1 MTDKTEEMWE
11 LLAQLGEA
19 MEESNSK
26 LDDMVEWCDPDM
38 KLAVTRW
45 AMKHIVE
52 HAQEGGSFRYLIY
65 ERMGFDESAYVPLC
79 DSGMTISNEFDLNLK
94 TELAKAL
101 KINNISKAK
110 EVLNLCD
117 EPGCFDEATS
127 GWPAKNGR
135 YRRTCGTHYRE
146 ITKLCD
152 SEDGDKMCNDCNCW
166 KHTRS
171 MCG

>member
-1 MTDKTEEMWE
+1 MTEDNE
-11 LLAQLGEA
+11 LQEA
-19 MEESNSK
+19 MKELGKYMEEANTA
-26 LDDMVEWCDPDM
+26 LDNMVKSCDPLT
-38 KLAVTRW
+38 KLAVARW
-45 AMKHIVE
+45 VMKHIVE
-52 HAQEGGSFRYLIY
+52 HAQDGGSFRYLIY
-65 ERMGFDESAYVPLC
+65 DRLGFGPEAYAALC
-79 DSGMTISNEFDLNLK
+79 SDGMTISNEFDLSMK
-94 TELAKAL
+94 PELAKAL

-110 EVLNLCD
+110 EVLHLCD
-117 EPGCFDEATS
+117 EPGCFNEISS

-135 YRRTCGTHYRE
+135 YRRTCGNHYHE

>member
-1 MTDKTEEMWE
+1 MSDKA
-11 LLAQLGEA
+11 LLEA
-19 MEESNSK
+19 MKELGKYIEEANSE
-26 LDDMVEWCDPDM
+26 LDTMAAECPPLL
-38 KLAVTRW
+38 KIAVTRW
-45 AMKHIVE
+45 AMKHIVD
-52 HAQEGGSFRYLIY
+52 HAKEGGSYRYLIY
-65 ERMGFDESAYVPLC
+65 DRMGFDVSAYAPLC
-79 DSGMTISNEFDLNLK
+79 ADGLTISNEFDLNMK
-94 TELAKAL
+94 TEVAAAL

-110 EVLNLCD
+110 EVLGLCD
-117 EPGCFDEATS
+117 EPGCFDEISS

-152 SEDGDKMCNDCNCW
+152 SENGDKMCNDCNCW

>member
-1 MTDKTEEMWE
+1 MTSKTENMLE
-11 LLAQLGEA
+11 LFARFGEV
-19 MEESNSK
+19 MEEVNAE
-26 LDDMVEWCDPDM
+26 LDQMAEECPHEI
-38 KLAVTRW
+38 KIAVTRW

-52 HAQEGGSFRYLIY
+52 HAQDGGSFRYLIY
-65 ERMGFDESAYVPLC
+65 DRMGFGPEAYVPLC
-79 DSGMTISNEFDLNLK
+79 ENGMTISNEFDLSLK

-110 EVLNLCD
+110 EVLGLCD
-117 EPGCFDEATS
+117 EPGCFDEISS

-152 SEDGDKMCNDCNCW
+152 SENGDKMCNDCNCW
-166 KHTRS
+166 KHTRT